1 MISLADTRF
10 SSGPAAGAVPCL
22 GIVNQLR
29 GSSLFLL
36 SPLRLILGLYNPAE
50 GPAGVGNSV
59 QCLGVADQLA
69 PWLDFDV

>member
-50 GPAGVGNSV
+50 GPAV